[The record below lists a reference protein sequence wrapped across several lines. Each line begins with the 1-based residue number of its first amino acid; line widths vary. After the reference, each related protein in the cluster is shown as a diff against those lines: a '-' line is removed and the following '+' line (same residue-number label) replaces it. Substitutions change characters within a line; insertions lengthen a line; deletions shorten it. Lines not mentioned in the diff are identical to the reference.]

1 MTRTTSRHFNGG
13 QHRTKR
19 LVLGHPSPV
28 LKKVRFSGQVVSWLS
43 LLTQQPDYK
52 LLVELLPAGSAE
64 LTQTRKVLQSLEPRT
79 RAAQE
84 KETTEMMGKLK
95 GLGNTILGTPQFC
108 EIDDPRHNGLLPR

>member
-95 GLGNTILGTPQFC
+95 GLGNTILGTPLFC
-108 EIDDPRHNGLLPR
+108 EIDNPRHNGLLPR